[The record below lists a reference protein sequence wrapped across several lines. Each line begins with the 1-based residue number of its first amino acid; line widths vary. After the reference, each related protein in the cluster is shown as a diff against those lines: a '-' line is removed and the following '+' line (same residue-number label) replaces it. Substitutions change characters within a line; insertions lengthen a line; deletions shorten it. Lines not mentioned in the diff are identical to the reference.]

1 MAPHTRLENI
11 QPPPTMD
18 GIILVTINGLMYD
31 ATNEPMA
38 FMLEDLVEIIVS
50 SWKKL
55 FQSKQLQLIIPFV
68 INLISFFGLSPPSQK
83 GWWGVFFFQKN
94 FI

>member
-1 MAPHTRLENI
+1 
-11 QPPPTMD
+11 MD
-18 GIILVTINGLMYD
+18 GIILVTVDGLMHD

-55 FQSKQLQLIIPFV
+55 FQSKQLQLQLQLIIPFV
-68 INLISFFGLSPPSQK
+68 IYFIFIFSDFPHLPKRG
-83 GWWGVFFFQKN
+83 GGGFFFFFLN
-94 FI
+94 SSNTLVF

>member
-1 MAPHTRLENI
+1 
-11 QPPPTMD
+11 MD
-18 GIILVTINGLMYD
+18 GIILVMVDGLMHN

-38 FMLEDLVEIIVS
+38 FMLEDLIKIIVS
-50 SWKKL
+50 SWKQL

-68 INLISFFGLSPPSQK
+68 IN
-83 GWWGVFFFQKN
+83 

>member
-1 MAPHTRLENI
+1 
-11 QPPPTMD
+11 MD
-18 GIILVTINGLMYD
+18 GIILVTVDGLMHD

-50 SWKKL
+50 SWKIL

-68 INLISFFGLSPPSQK
+68 INLKFFFGLSPPSQK
-83 GWWGVFFFQKN
+83 GWWGAFFFQKN